1 MVCYKSHGTMMCHID
16 DGVFPFRSAAVGGS
30 YAMKGKAPF
39 LFVDDDVLLLVP
51 IWDLRQEGIFL
62 EV

>member
-1 MVCYKSHGTMMCHID
+1 MMCRID
-16 DGVFPFRSAAVGGS
+16 DGVFPFGSSAVGGS
-30 YAMKGKAPF
+30 YAIKGKAPF

-51 IWDLRQEGIFL
+51 IWDLRQEDIFL